1 MLLDGNKPRTGIR
14 KFFET
19 WLSGGETQRRQ
30 GMYFNVFGE
39 KVSKRRY
46 KEMCEAAKNRRE
58 LIAAGLTSRR
68 DLFKMGLLTAG
79 GMLVAKSGLSA
90 RAQTTVTNQPAS
102 SGQNTSPGTNQNCVP
117 GNQTQSPH
125 TRAFI
130 SPLPIM
136 PLVRK
141 VSALSPTPTENPNT
155 GAGEVRAAAF
165 QAPQIDSSR
174 FPVVPG
180 TLYQVNQRQFT
191 TSGMSPD
198 LPAQTLWGFDD
209 GTGTR
214 SPGPTYQAFYGK
226 PQLTRNIN
234 SLPNVN
240 QVNNTGFGMPSVTTH
255 LHNAHNPSES
265 DGNPCD
271 FYPAGHFCDQYYPNV
286 LAGFNSDHAPN
297 GDVNEA
303 LSTLW
308 YHDHR
313 VDFTS
318 QNTYKGLFGFYCLFN
333 QFDTGNDD
341 TGFRLP
347 DFPQHDIPL
356 AFTDKVFDPQTGQ
369 LVFDLFNLDG
379 ILGDKFLVN
388 GVIQPF
394 LNVEPRRYRFR
405 LLDVGPSRFYDFYLT
420 DLNNL
425 NAVNPFWLIATDGN
439 LLPHPVQGS
448 SVRIGPAER
457 VDIIIDFRN
466 FAGKTIYLENR
477 LNQLSG
483 QGPVALDS
491 QLSSEL
497 AARLGPSPECGAQT
511 TPGGTGTVPS
521 ILPANFNN
529 GANLL
534 LQFRVSGTPVND
546 ESVDPATNPTWYQ
559 LPSTTPT
566 PRIVRTFK
574 FDRLN
579 GQWSINGQ
587 FMDCGYANGGTGG
600 ESTERF
606 RFTVQQNSVEHWLLT
621 NLSGDWTH
629 PIHIHLEEHQI
640 MSRNRQAPAFASDQ
654 GRKDVTKLHPN
665 ERVELFFRFRDWL
678 GKYPI
683 HCHNV
688 VHEDHAMMAIWHVQP
703 QGDNIQVP

>member
-1 MLLDGNKPRTGIR
+1 
-14 KFFET
+14 
-19 WLSGGETQRRQ
+19 
-30 GMYFNVFGE
+30 MYFNVFGE
-39 KVSKRRY
+39 KVSRRRF

-90 RAQTTVTNQPAS
+90 RAQTQTNQPPS
-102 SGQNTSPGTNQNCVP
+102 SGGNNTSPGTNQNCVP
-117 GNQTQSPH
+117 GNQTASPP
-125 TRAFI
+125 TRAFV

-136 PLVRK
+136 PLARTVA
-141 VSALSPTPTENPNT
+141 ALSPTPTENPNT
-155 GAGEVRAAAF
+155 AAGEVRAAPF
-165 QAPQIDSSR
+165 QAPQIDATR
-174 FPVVPG
+174 FPVVPA
-180 TLYQVNQRQFT
+180 TLYKFTQKQFS
-191 TSGMSPD
+191 TSQFSPD
-198 LPAQTLWGFDD
+198 LPAQTIWGFDD
-209 GTGTR
+209 GTGPR

-226 PQLTRNIN
+226 PQLTRNVN
-234 SLPNVN
+234 GLPNVN

-255 LHNAHNPSES
+255 LHNGHTPSES

-286 LAGFNSDHAPN
+286 LAGFNSTNTPD
-297 GDVNEA
+297 GDINEA

-313 VDFTS
+313 IDFTS
-318 QNTYKGLFGFYCLFN
+318 QNTYKGLLGFYCLFN

-347 DFPQHDIPL
+347 DFPLHDIPL
-356 AFTDKVFDPQTGQ
+356 AFADKVFDPTTGQ

-405 LLDVGPSRFYDFYLT
+405 LLDTGPSRFYEFFLT
-420 DLNNL
+420 GN
-425 NAVNPFWLIATDGN
+425 VGGTGSPTTNPYFLIGTDGN
-439 LLPHPVQGS
+439 LIPNPIQVQ

-457 VDIIIDFRN
+457 VDVIIDFKQ
-466 FAGKTIYLENR
+466 FAGKTLFLENR
-477 LNQLSG
+477 LNQLNG
-483 QGPVALDS
+483 QGPAAVDS
-491 QLSSEL
+491 QLAPQNSS
-497 AARLGPSPECGAQT
+497 STECSLVLNSANQGAIK
-511 TPGGTGTVPS
+511 PAGAGDL
-521 ILPANFNN
+521 ILKFN
-529 GANLL
+529 
-534 LQFRVSGTPVND
+534 VSGTAVTD
-546 ESVDPATNPTWYQ
+546 DSVDPATNPTFYQ
-559 LPSTTPT
+559 LPSTTAT

-587 FMDCGYANGGTGG
+587 FMDCNQ
-600 ESTERF
+600 F
-606 RFTVQQNSVEHWLLT
+606 RFAVQQNSVEHWLLT
-621 NLSGDWTH
+621 NLTGDWTH
-629 PIHIHLEEHQI
+629 PVHIHLEEHQI
-640 MSRNRQAPAFASDQ
+640 MNRNRVAPNVPGDL
-654 GRKDVTKLHPN
+654 GRKDVTQLHPN

-688 VHEDHAMMAIWHVQP
+688 VHEDHAMMALWHVVA
-703 QGDNIQVP
+703 QGDNVVVP

>member
-1 MLLDGNKPRTGIR
+1 
-14 KFFET
+14 
-19 WLSGGETQRRQ
+19 
-30 GMYFNVFGE
+30 MYFNVFGE
-39 KVSKRRY
+39 KVSRRRF

-90 RAQTTVTNQPAS
+90 RAQTQTNQPPS
-102 SGQNTSPGTNQNCVP
+102 SGGNNTSPGTNQNCLP
-117 GNQTQSPH
+117 GNQTASPR
-125 TRAFI
+125 TRAFV

-136 PLVRK
+136 PLARTVA
-141 VSALSPTPTENPNT
+141 ALSPTPTENPNT
-155 GAGEVRAAAF
+155 AAGEVRAAPF
-165 QAPQIDSSR
+165 QAPQIDATR
-174 FPVVPG
+174 FPVVPA
-180 TLYQVNQRQFT
+180 TLYKFTQKQFS
-191 TSGMSPD
+191 TSQFSPD
-198 LPAQTLWGFDD
+198 LPAQTIWGFDD
-209 GTGTR
+209 GTGPR

-226 PQLTRNIN
+226 PQLTRNVN
-234 SLPNVN
+234 GLPNVN

-255 LHNAHNPSES
+255 LHNGHTPSES

-286 LAGFNSDHAPN
+286 LAGFNSTNTPD
-297 GDVNEA
+297 GDINEA

-313 VDFTS
+313 IDFTS
-318 QNTYKGLFGFYCLFN
+318 QNTYKGLLGFYCLFN

-347 DFPQHDIPL
+347 DFPLHDIPL
-356 AFTDKVFDPQTGQ
+356 AFADKVFDPTTGQ

-405 LLDVGPSRFYDFYLT
+405 LLDTGPSRFYEFFLT
-420 DLNNL
+420 GN
-425 NAVNPFWLIATDGN
+425 VGGTGSPTTNPYFLIGTDGN
-439 LLPHPVQGS
+439 LIPNPIQVQ

-457 VDIIIDFRN
+457 VDVIIDFKQ
-466 FAGKTIYLENR
+466 FAGKTLFLENR
-477 LNQLSG
+477 LNQLNG
-483 QGPVALDS
+483 QGPAAVDS
-491 QLSSEL
+491 QLAPQNSS
-497 AARLGPSPECGAQT
+497 STECSLVLNSANQGAIK
-511 TPGGTGTVPS
+511 PAGAGDL
-521 ILPANFNN
+521 ILKFN
-529 GANLL
+529 
-534 LQFRVSGTPVND
+534 VSGTAVTD
-546 ESVDPATNPTWYQ
+546 DSVDPATNPTFYQ
-559 LPSTTPT
+559 LPSTTAT

-587 FMDCGYANGGTGG
+587 FMDCNQ
-600 ESTERF
+600 F
-606 RFTVQQNSVEHWLLT
+606 RFAVQQNSVEHWLLT
-621 NLSGDWTH
+621 NLTGDWTH
-629 PIHIHLEEHQI
+629 PVHIHLEEHQI
-640 MSRNRQAPAFASDQ
+640 MNRNRVAPNVPGDL
-654 GRKDVTKLHPN
+654 GRKDVTQLHPN

-688 VHEDHAMMAIWHVQP
+688 VHEDHAMMALWHVVA
-703 QGDNIQVP
+703 QGDNVVVP

>member
-1 MLLDGNKPRTGIR
+1 
-14 KFFET
+14 
-19 WLSGGETQRRQ
+19 
-30 GMYFNVFGE
+30 MYYNVFGE

-79 GMLVAKSGLSA
+79 GMLIAKKGLSA
-90 RAQTTVTNQPAS
+90 QTVLTAGQNVNGTSVKTNNPPS
-102 SGQNTSPGTNQNCVP
+102 SGQNMSPGTNQNCVP
-117 GNQTQSPH
+117 GNQTASPA
-125 TRAFI
+125 TRPFI
-130 SPLPIM
+130 QPLPVM
-136 PLVRK
+136 PVAK
-141 VSALSPTPTENPNT
+141 TVSSLSPAPTENPNVA
-155 GAGEVRAAAF
+155 AGEVRAAPF
-165 QAPQIDSSR
+165 QAPLIDSSR

-180 TLYQVNQRQFT
+180 ILYQFNQRQFT
-191 TSGMSPD
+191 TSFSPD
-198 LPAQTLWGFDD
+198 LPNQTVWGFDD

-234 SLPNVN
+234 SLPSITEK
-240 QVNNTGFGMPSVTTH
+240 NNTGFGMASVTTH

-271 FYPAGHFCDQYYPNV
+271 FYTNGHFCDQYYPNV

-318 QNTYKGLFGFYCLFN
+318 QNTYKGLVGFYCLFN
-333 QFDTGNDD
+333 QFDTGDEN

-347 DFPQHDIPL
+347 SFPQFDIPL
-356 AFTDKVFDPQTGQ
+356 TFADKVFDPDTGD

-388 GVIQPF
+388 GAIQPF
-394 LNVEPRRYRFR
+394 FEVSPRRYRFR
-405 LLDVGPSRFYDFYLT
+405 LLDTGPSRFYEFFLT
-420 DLNNL
+420 GNIGGTGSPTT
-425 NAVNPFWLIATDGN
+425 NPFFLVGTDGN
-439 LLPHPVQGS
+439 LIPVPIQVN

-457 VDIIIDFRN
+457 VDVVIDFTHL
-466 FAGKTIYLENR
+466 GGQTLYLENR
-477 LNQLSG
+477 LNQING
-483 QGPVALDS
+483 QGPVAVDS
-491 QLSSEL
+491 QLFSQSEPVNTECTQV
-497 AARLGPSPECGAQT
+497 LGPT
-511 TPGGTGTVPS
+511 TPAVK
-521 ILPANFNN
+521 PA
-529 GANLL
+529 GAGDLVM
-534 LQFRVSGTPVND
+534 QFRVTGPKVKDNSLPP
-546 ESVDPATNPTWYQ
+546 SQQRFYS
-559 LPSTTPT
+559 LPSTAAA
-566 PRIVRTFK
+566 PRVVRTFK

-587 FMDCGYANGGTGG
+587 FMDCNT
-600 ESTERF
+600 F

-621 NLSGDWTH
+621 NLTGDWTH
-629 PIHIHLEEHQI
+629 PVHIHLEEHQI
-640 MSRNRQAPAFASDQ
+640 MNRNRVAPTVPADL
-654 GRKDVTKLHPN
+654 GRKDVTQLHPN

-688 VHEDHAMMAIWHVQP
+688 VHEDHAMMALWHVEP
-703 QGDNIQVP
+703 TGDNVLVP